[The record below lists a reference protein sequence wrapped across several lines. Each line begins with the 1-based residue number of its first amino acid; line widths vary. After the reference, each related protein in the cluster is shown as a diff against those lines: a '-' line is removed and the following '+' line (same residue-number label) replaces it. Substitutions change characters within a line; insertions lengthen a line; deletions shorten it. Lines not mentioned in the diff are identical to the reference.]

1 MFCSLVNRKDD
12 FLISTKCKIYK
23 GMNLLNYMGFIKC
36 SFIAIVYSIFLNSC
50 NLHNDKN
57 YESPQGYNFSKPVI
71 IHLRNDLDEISGIY
85 YYKKDTSLFAISDE
99 NRLLYK
105 IRLKKPVIIE
115 SWKLSVGSDFE
126 DITLHDSTF
135 YLLQSNGD
143 IKTFDFT
150 KGGFINTDVC
160 TLPING
166 FNEFESMYYDAYNE
180 KVVLVCKDC
189 EVDNNQLVSAYN
201 FNPLDKVFDNKPAYQ
216 LNGNEAKNIAQTLKT
231 RFRPSAAAINPLTK
245 ELFII
250 SATANT
256 LVIADNKG
264 NIKRAIKLD
273 PKFFK
278 QPEGIAFSPSGTLYI
293 SNEFAETGSANILVF
308 KYNPSANEK
317 I

>member
-1 MFCSLVNRKDD
+1 MKIFKINSYSVCNYLIWICTMLLIGCKSENKIN
-12 FLISTKCKIYK
+12 FL
-23 GMNLLNYMGFIKC
+23 
-36 SFIAIVYSIFLNSC
+36 
-50 NLHNDKN
+50 
-57 YESPQGYNFSKPVI
+57 SPKGYNLSNPVM

-85 YYKKDTSLFAISDE
+85 YYKKDTSLFAISNE
-99 NRLLYK
+99 NAFLYK
-105 IRLKKPVIIE
+105 IYLRKPIKIKY
-115 SWKLSVGSDFE
+115 WKLSIGSDYE

-143 IKTFDFT
+143 LKTFEFT
-150 KGGFINTDVC
+150 NGKLINTDAC
-160 TLPING
+160 ASPISG
-166 FNEFESMYYDAYNE
+166 FNEFESLYYDGFKE

-189 EVDNNQLVSAYN
+189 EDDKNQMISAYN
-201 FNPLDKVFDNKPAYQ
+201 FNPLDKVFNKNYAFQ
-216 LNGNEAKNIAQTLKT
+216 INGSEAKKIAQTTKT

-264 NIKRAIKLD
+264 NIKSAYKLN

-293 SNEFAETGSANILVF
+293 SNESAETGSANILVF
-308 KYNPSANEK
+308 TYNPTANEK